1 MDVSD
6 SILLTIGLIAYAAVM
21 IFIIWLI
28 AKKKKKK

>member
-6 SILLTIGLIAYAAVM
+6 SILLTLGLIVYAAVM

-28 AKKKKKK
+28 AKRKNKK